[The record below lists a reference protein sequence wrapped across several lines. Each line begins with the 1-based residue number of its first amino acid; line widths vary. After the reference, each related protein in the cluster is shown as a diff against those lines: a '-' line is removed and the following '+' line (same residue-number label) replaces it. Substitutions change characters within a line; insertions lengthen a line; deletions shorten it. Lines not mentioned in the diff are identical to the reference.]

1 MIKLNNKEL
10 FDLFER
16 QLKIFY
22 PKFKDKALTLRY
34 IFDLNYAY
42 YDYVERKLHFNNHI
56 IYFQFEGD
64 VLRKFTYQEAVRMIK
79 KEYPEA
85 KINLELYI
93 ENKLNGIANP
103 SKFDEIVSFYCDVDI
118 DDVELTGEQL
128 SSMIDLALDT
138 RSENCDNH
146 EWLTELSLRYQR
158 FLKPNSR

>member
-1 MIKLNNKEL
+1 MIKLNSKEL
-10 FDLFER
+10 FELFEKHLR
-16 QLKIFY
+16 VYY
-22 PKFKDKALTLRY
+22 PKYKDKPLALRY

-64 VLRKFTYQEAVRMIK
+64 LLRKFTYQEAVSMIK

-85 KINLELYI
+85 KVNLELYI
-93 ENKLNGIANP
+93 ENKSNGISNP
-103 SKFDEIVSFYCDVDI
+103 SKFNEIVSFYCDVDV
-118 DDVELTGEQL
+118 DDVELSGDQL
-128 SSMIDLALDT
+128 SSLIDLALDT

-158 FLKPNSR
+158 FLNAKS